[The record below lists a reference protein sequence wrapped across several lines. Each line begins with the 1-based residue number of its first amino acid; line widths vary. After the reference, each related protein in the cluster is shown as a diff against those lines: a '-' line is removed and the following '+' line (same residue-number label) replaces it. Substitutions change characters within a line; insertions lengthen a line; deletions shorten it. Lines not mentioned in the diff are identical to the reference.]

1 MAATRRT
8 ASEYSYSKTLYG
20 SIRYAQ
26 SSGPARFHVVWSTWK
41 TRCCNSS
48 SEESKEEHNECH
60 SDPVELRRDF
70 SIHPGRDC
78 CRSPDSGAF
87 PGLELRTNVLRVNP
101 GTSASGALLRRKPS
115 FSHGGRPRSGH
126 APTHNGTTL
135 AGLILAVSSLA
146 QDLRG
151 RSQRTYE

>member
-48 SEESKEEHNECH
+48 SEESKEEHKNATAIPSS
-60 SDPVELRRDF
+60 SDGIFQYTRDGIAVDHQTQAHF
-70 SIHPGRDC
+70 LDLSYVRMYCGSIQERVP
-78 CRSPDSGAF
+78 
-87 PGLELRTNVLRVNP
+87 LELC
-101 GTSASGALLRRKPS
+101 
-115 FSHGGRPRSGH
+115 
-126 APTHNGTTL
+126 
-135 AGLILAVSSLA
+135 
-146 QDLRG
+146 
-151 RSQRTYE
+151 